1 MRSSF
6 IVTLTKLAKI
16 NKDVFLLTGDL
27 GYSVFEDFKREF
39 PDRFFNIG
47 IAEQNMIG
55 VASGLALSG
64 KIVFVY
70 SIIPFVTL
78 RCYEQI
84 RNDLCMQ
91 NLNVKIVGM
100 GAGLHYG
107 SSGPTHHALDDINIM
122 RSLPNMTIL
131 IPSSPLETER
141 AMKESVKQDGP
152 FYIRLGKAENLLAD
166 VNQSEI
172 SLGKGVLVQQG
183 KDITIV
189 SCGSILQRAC
199 DIAKE
204 LKSRNISTRV
214 INIRS
219 IKPMDKDIILSAA
232 KETNFIFVLEEHSL
246 IGGLG
251 SVVAEILA
259 ESSYN
264 GFFKRLAL
272 PDKFIKEAGSRDY
285 LLARHG
291 LSLQQLTET
300 ILNNYKKV

>member
-1 MRSSF
+1 MRKAFVS
-6 IVTLTKLAKI
+6 TLEKI
-16 NKDVFLLTGDL
+16 ARNTAEVFLLTGDL
-27 GYSVFEDFKREF
+27 GYSVFEGFQKEF
-39 PDRFFNIG
+39 PDRFLNVG

-55 VASGLALSG
+55 VAAGLALSG

-107 SSGPTHHALDDINIM
+107 SSGPTHHALDDISVM

-131 IPSSPLETER
+131 IPSSPLETEM

-166 VNQSEI
+166 VNKSEI
-172 SLGKGVLVQQG
+172 SLSKGVLVQQG

-199 DIAKE
+199 DIANE
-204 LKSRNISTRV
+204 LKNRNISMRV

-219 IKPMDKDIILSAA
+219 IKPIDKDIILSAA

-264 GFFKRLAL
+264 GFFKRLAM

-285 LLARHG
+285 LLDRHG